1 MTHEEILEQ
10 TKAELDRLVSEAKRK
25 LDKLATPKLEVGKWY
40 KDTEEGSRLLVYPTD
55 IRSNEIVGYGFG
67 VFGDWKAPN
76 TKFYSG
82 NMENAY
88 RFLVEATRQ
97 EVEDALALEAK
108 RRGIV
113 EGVSVIDLDDRKG
126 FLLKGG
132 TYLLSFASNKL
143 FAHGATVFK
152 DGIWAE
158 VIKENRTT
166 LDQDIKALKEK
177 YPNLK
182 FTITVED
189 NL

>member
-10 TKAELDRLVSEAKRK
+10 TKAELDRLVYEAKRK
-25 LDKLATPKLEVGKWY
+25 LDELATPKLEVGKWY
-40 KDTEEGSRLLVYPTD
+40 KDTEGSSELLVNITD
-55 IRSNEIVGYGFG
+55 IKDDGIVGYGFG
-67 VFGDWKAPN
+67 VYGEWASN
-76 TKFYSG
+76 TYFYSG

-113 EGVSVIDLDDRKG
+113 EGVSVIDLDDGKG

-132 TYLLSFASNKL
+132 AYLLSFASNKL
-143 FAHGATVFK
+143 FAHGITVFK

-158 VIKENRTT
+158 VIKESRTT
-166 LDQDIKALKEK
+166 LDQDIKTLKEK

-182 FTITVED
+182 FTITIGD

>member
-25 LDKLATPKLEVGKWY
+25 LDDLVKPELEVGKWY
-40 KDTEEGSRLLVYPTD
+40 
-55 IRSNEIVGYGFG
+55 
-67 VFGDWKAPN
+67 W
-76 TKFYSG
+76 SG
-82 NMENAY
+82 NKGY
-88 RFLVEATRQ
+88 RVLFCYQGDVIYHFGFSGSGEWSNLILPYWEETAIEATRQ
-97 EVEDALALEAK
+97 NVEDALVKEAK

-113 EGVSVIDLDDRKG
+113 KGSDIKSVDG
-126 FLLKGG
+126 
-132 TYLLSFASNKL
+132 Y
-143 FAHGATVFK
+143 VFK
-152 DGIWAE
+152 NILGSYIFGNSMLCYGGAVIFKNGKWAE